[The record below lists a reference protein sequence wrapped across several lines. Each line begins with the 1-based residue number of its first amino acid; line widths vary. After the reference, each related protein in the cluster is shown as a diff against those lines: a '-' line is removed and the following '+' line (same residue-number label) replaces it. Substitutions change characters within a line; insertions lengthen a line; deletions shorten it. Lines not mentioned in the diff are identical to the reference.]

1 MLQVKLR
8 ISTNDPEMSRKR
20 KIDADGRQFQ
30 ERWEGEYMFVLQGEK
45 PVCLL
50 CYEAVSVVKEYN
62 LRRHFDTK
70 HGAKYAKVSLH
81 EKQQIVKELKGK
93 LRSQQNLFT
102 KATTKNDAAVKA
114 SFMVAEEIARASKSF
129 SEGAF
134 LKQCMLKVCEQVCPD
149 QIQTFKNV
157 SLSRNTIA
165 DRVKELAANLSTQLA
180 EESRSYT
187 AFSLAVDESTDN
199 TDMAQL
205 SIFIRG
211 VKSDLSVT
219 EELLDVAAMHGTTT
233 GRDIYDAVEKSVSK
247 TGLPWEKLVGLT
259 TDGAPAMCGGKAG
272 LVGLMK
278 EKMQKSNCHTPL
290 ITYHCIIHQ
299 EALCGKVLGM
309 DDIMT
314 TVMKTV
320 NFIRAR
326 GLNHRQFQLFLQEM
340 GSEYGDVPYH
350 TEVRWLSRSK
360 ILKRFFELREDIA
373 LFMQSKGKPLSE
385 LSDPNWLC
393 DFAMLCDI
401 TEHLAQ
407 LNQKLQGR
415 KQVIT
420 QMSDMITCFQRK
432 LDLWKWQV
440 EQDNLAH
447 FSVCQSISASVPDA
461 FSCARLAT
469 KLSRLMNEFDRRFS
483 DFKAQHSGFAIFAS
497 PFTTDVSSAP
507 QHLQLELIELQSDS
521 GLRAK
526 FQDAAIEDFYRLLPP
541 GVMPQLRLHAARVL
555 SMFGS
560 TYLCEQMFSIMNLN
574 KTKHRSR
581 ITDDNL
587 HAVLRIATAQ
597 ELKPDIDT
605 LAKGKRC
612 QTSGQKTHR

>member
-1 MLQVKLR
+1 
-8 ISTNDPEMSRKR
+8 MSKKR
-20 KIDADGRQFQ
+20 KVDADGRLFQ

-70 HGAKYAKVSLH
+70 HGAKYAKVSLG
-81 EKQQIVKELKGK
+81 EKQQTVQELKRK
-93 LRSQQNLFT
+93 LQLQQNVFMKGT
-102 KATTKNDAAVKA
+102 AKNTAAVKA
-114 SFMVAEEIARASKSF
+114 SYIVAEEIARASKSF
-129 SEGAF
+129 ADGAF

-165 DRVKELAANLSTQLA
+165 DRVTELAGNLATQLA
-180 EESRSYT
+180 EETRSYI

-199 TDMAQL
+199 TDTAQL

-211 VKSDLSVT
+211 VKPDLSVT

-233 GRDIYDAVEKSVSK
+233 GRDIFNVVEKSINK
-247 TGLPWEKLVGLT
+247 NALPWEKLAGLT

-278 EKMQKSNCHTPL
+278 EKMEKSNCHTPL

-309 DDIMT
+309 DNIVT

-340 GSEYGDVPYH
+340 GSEHGDVPYH

-360 ILKRFFELREDIA
+360 VFKRFFELREDIA

-385 LSDPNWLC
+385 LSDPNW
-393 DFAMLCDI
+393 
-401 TEHLAQ
+401 
-407 LNQKLQGR
+407 QKLQGR

-420 QMSDMITCFQRK
+420 QMSDMITAFQRK
-432 LDLWKWQV
+432 LDLWMCQV
-440 EQDNLAH
+440 KQDNLAH
-447 FSVCQSISASVPDA
+447 FPVCQSISASFPGT
-461 FSCARLAT
+461 FSCAQLAT

-483 DFKAQHSGFAIFAS
+483 DFRAQHSGFAIFVN
-497 PFTTDVSSAP
+497 PFTTDVCTAP
-507 QHLQLELIELQSDS
+507 QHLQMELIELQSDS

-526 FQDAAIEDFYRLLPP
+526 FQDVTIQDFYRLLPP
-541 GVMPQLRLHAARVL
+541 DLMPQLRLHVARVL

-560 TYLCEQMFSIMNLN
+560 TYLCEQMFSLMSLN
-574 KTKHRSR
+574 KNKHRSR

-587 HAVLRIATAQ
+587 HAVLRIASAQ
-597 ELKPDIDT
+597 DLKPDIDT
-605 LAKGKRC
+605 LVTEKRC

>member
-1 MLQVKLR
+1 
-8 ISTNDPEMSRKR
+8 MS
-20 KIDADGRQFQ
+20 
-30 ERWEGEYMFVLQGEK
+30 FVSS
-45 PVCLL
+45 
-50 CYEAVSVVKEYN
+50 EAVSVIKENN
-62 LRRHFDTK
+62 LRRHYETK
-70 HGAKYAKVSLH
+70 HGAKYAKVSLQ
-81 EKQQIVKELKGK
+81 EKQAIVKELKGN

-102 KATTKNDAAVKA
+102 KATAKNDAAVKA
-114 SFMVAEEIARASKSF
+114 SFIVAEEIACTFKSF
-129 SEGAF
+129 PEGAF
-134 LKQCMLKVCEQVCPD
+134 VKQCMLKVCEQVCPD
-149 QIQTFKNV
+149 QIQAFKNV

-165 DRVKELAANLSTQLA
+165 DRVKELAGNLADQLA

-199 TDMAQL
+199 RDTAQL

-233 GRDIYDAVEKSVSK
+233 GRDIYEAVEKSVSK

-259 TDGAPAMCGGKAG
+259 TDGAPAMCGVKTG

-290 ITYHCIIHQ
+290 ISYHCIIHQ
-299 EALCGKVLGM
+299 EALCGKVLGL
-309 DDIMT
+309 DNIMT
-314 TVMKTV
+314 TVTKTV

-340 GSEYGDVPYH
+340 GSEHGDVPYH
-350 TEVRWLSRSK
+350 TEVRWLSRSNV
-360 ILKRFFELREDIA
+360 LKRFFELREDIA
-373 LFMQSKGKPLSE
+373 VFMQSKGKPLAE

-401 TEHLAQ
+401 SEHLAQ
-407 LNQKLQGR
+407 LNKKLQGR
-415 KQVIT
+415 NHVIT
-420 QMSDMITCFQRK
+420 QMSDMIQCFQRK
-432 LDLWKWQV
+432 LDLWKCQV

-447 FSVCQSISASVPDA
+447 FSACQNISASVPGV
-461 FSCARLAT
+461 FSCAKLAT
-469 KLSRLMNEFDRRFS
+469 KLSRLMDEFDRRFS
-483 DFKAQHSGFAIFAS
+483 DFKAQQSGFAIFAS
-497 PFTTDVSSAP
+497 PFTTDVSSVP
-507 QHLQLELIELQSDS
+507 HHLQLELIELQSDS

-541 GVMPQLRLHAARVL
+541 GEMPQLRLHAARVL

-597 ELKPDIDT
+597 QLKPDIDT
-605 LAKGKRC
+605 LVKGKR
-612 QTSGQKTHR
+612 

>member
-1 MLQVKLR
+1 
-8 ISTNDPEMSRKR
+8 MSKKR
-20 KIDADGRQFQ
+20 KIDAEGRQFN
-30 ERWEGEYMFVLQGEK
+30 ERWESEYMFVLKGEK

-50 CYEAVSVVKEYN
+50 CYEAVSVMKEYN

-70 HGAKYAKVSLH
+70 HGAKYANFSLQGKH
-81 EKQQIVKELKGK
+81 QIVQELKGR
-93 LRSQQNLFT
+93 LQSQQNMFT
-102 KATTKNDAAVKA
+102 KATAKKDAAVKA
-114 SFMVAEEIARASKSF
+114 SFIVAEEIARASKCF

-134 LKQCMLKVCEQVCPD
+134 LKRCMLKVCEQVCPD
-149 QIQTFKNV
+149 QIQTFENV

-165 DRVKELAANLSTQLA
+165 DRVKELAGNLTTQLA
-180 EESRSYT
+180 EETRSHL

-199 TDMAQL
+199 TATTHV

-211 VKSDLSVT
+211 VKADFTVS
-219 EELLDVAAMHGTTT
+219 EELLDVAAIHGTTT
-233 GRDIYDAVEKSVSK
+233 GRDIFNAVERSLSK
-247 TGLPWEKLVGLT
+247 TKLPWEKLVGLT
-259 TDGAPAMCGGKAG
+259 TDGSPAMCGEKTG
-272 LVGLMK
+272 LVGLVK

-299 EALCGKVLGM
+299 EALCGKVLEL

-320 NFIRAR
+320 NLIQAC
-326 GLNHRQFQLFLQEM
+326 GLNHRQFQLFLKEV
-340 GSEYGDVPYH
+340 GSEHGDVPYH
-350 TEVRWLSRSK
+350 TEVRWLSRSTE
-360 ILKRFFELREDIA
+360 LKRFFELREEIA
-373 LFMQSKGKPLSE
+373 VFMQSKGKPLPE

-407 LNQKLQGR
+407 LNQRLQGR

-420 QMSDMITCFQRK
+420 QMSYTITAFQRK
-432 LDLWKWQV
+432 LQLWKSQL

-447 FSVCQSISASVPDA
+447 FPVCQSISASVPGA

-469 KLSRLMNEFDRRFS
+469 KVNRLIHEFDRRFS
-483 DFKAQHSGFAIFAS
+483 DFRTQHSGFAIFAN
-497 PFTTDVSSAP
+497 PFTADVDSAP
-507 QHLQLELIELQSDS
+507 HLLQMELIELQSNS

-541 GVMPQLRLHAARVL
+541 ASMPQLRLHAARVL

-560 TYLCEQMFSIMNLN
+560 TYLCEQTFSVMNLN

-597 ELKPDIDT
+597 DLKPDIDGLT
-605 LAKGKRC
+605 
-612 QTSGQKTHR
+612 T

>member
-1 MLQVKLR
+1 
-8 ISTNDPEMSRKR
+8 MSRKR
-20 KIDADGRQFQ
+20 KIDADGRLFH

-45 PVCLL
+45 PVCLV
-50 CYEAVSVVKEYN
+50 CYEAVSVVTEYN

-70 HGAKYAKVSLH
+70 HGAKYAKVSLQ

-102 KATTKNDAAVKA
+102 KATTKNDAAMKA
-114 SFMVAEEIARASKSF
+114 SFIVAEEIARASKSF

-165 DRVKELAANLSTQLA
+165 DRVKELAGNLSTQLA
-180 EESRSYT
+180 EESRSFT

-199 TDMAQL
+199 TDTAQL

-233 GRDIYDAVEKSVSK
+233 GRDIYEAVEKSVSK

-259 TDGAPAMCGGKAG
+259 TDGAPAMCGGKTG

-309 DDIMT
+309 DNIMT

-340 GSEYGDVPYH
+340 GSEHGDLPYH

-373 LFMQSKGKPLSE
+373 VFMQSKGKPLSE

-432 LDLWKWQV
+432 LDLWKCQV

-447 FSVCQSISASVPDA
+447 FSVCQNISALVPGV

-483 DFKAQHSGFAIFAS
+483 DFRAQHSGFAIFAS
-497 PFTTDVSSAP
+497 PFTTDVSSVP
-507 QHLQLELIELQSDS
+507 HHLQLELIELQSDS

-541 GVMPQLRLHAARVL
+541 GVMPQLRLHVARVL

-612 QTSGQKTHR
+612 QTSGQKTDR

>member
-1 MLQVKLR
+1 
-8 ISTNDPEMSRKR
+8 MSRKR
-20 KIDADGRQFQ
+20 KVDADGRQFQ
-30 ERWEGEYMFVLQGEK
+30 ERWESEYLFVLQGEK

-70 HGAKYAKVSLH
+70 HGAKYAKFSLQ
-81 EKQQIVKELKGK
+81 EKQQIVQELNGG
-93 LRSQQNLFT
+93 LQSQQNMFT
-102 KATTKNDAAVKA
+102 KATAKNDAAVKA
-114 SFMVAEEIARASKSF
+114 SFIVAEEIARASKSF

-165 DRVKELAANLSTQLA
+165 DRVKELAGNLATQLA
-180 EESRSYT
+180 EETRSYL

-199 TDMAQL
+199 ADTAQL

-233 GRDIYDAVEKSVSK
+233 GRDIFDVVENSVSK
-247 TGLPWEKLVGLT
+247 SELPWEKLVGLT
-259 TDGAPAMCGGKAG
+259 TDGAPAMCGGKKG

-278 EKMQKSNCHTPL
+278 EKMQTSNCHTPL
-290 ITYHCIIHQ
+290 VTYHCIIHQ
-299 EALCGKVLGM
+299 EALCGKVLEL

-326 GLNHRQFQLFLQEM
+326 GLNHRQFQLFLQEL
-340 GSEYGDVPYH
+340 GSEHGDVPYH

-360 ILKRFFELREDIA
+360 VLKRFFELREEIA
-373 LFMQSKGKPLSE
+373 LFMQGKGKPLSE

-407 LNQKLQGR
+407 LNQRLQGR

-420 QMSDMITCFQRK
+420 QMSDMITAFQRK
-432 LDLWKWQV
+432 LDLWKSQV
-440 EQDNLAH
+440 KQDNLAH
-447 FSVCQSISASVPDA
+447 FPVCQSISASVPGA

-483 DFKAQHSGFAIFAS
+483 DFKAQHSGFAIFTN
-497 PFTTDVSSAP
+497 PFTADVCSAP
-507 QHLQLELIELQSDS
+507 HHLQMELIELQSDS

-541 GVMPQLRLHAARVL
+541 GLMPQLRLHAARVL

-581 ITDDNL
+581 ITDGNL
-587 HAVLRIATAQ
+587 HAVLRIASAQ
-597 ELKPDIDT
+597 DLKPDIDT
-605 LAKGKRC
+605 LATGKRC

>member
-1 MLQVKLR
+1 
-8 ISTNDPEMSRKR
+8 MS
-20 KIDADGRQFQ
+20 
-30 ERWEGEYMFVLQGEK
+30 FVSS
-45 PVCLL
+45 
-50 CYEAVSVVKEYN
+50 EAVSVIKENN
-62 LRRHFDTK
+62 LRRHYETK
-70 HGAKYAKVSLH
+70 HGAKYAKVSLQ
-81 EKQQIVKELKGK
+81 EKQAIVKELKGN

-102 KATTKNDAAVKA
+102 KATAKNDAAVKA
-114 SFMVAEEIARASKSF
+114 SFIVAEEIAHTSKSF

-134 LKQCMLKVCEQVCPD
+134 VKQCMLKVCEQVCPD
-149 QIQTFKNV
+149 QIQAFKNV

-165 DRVKELAANLSTQLA
+165 DRVKELAGNLADQLA

-199 TDMAQL
+199 RDTAQL

-233 GRDIYDAVEKSVSK
+233 GRDIYEAVEKSVSK

-259 TDGAPAMCGGKAG
+259 TDGAPAMCGVKTG

-290 ITYHCIIHQ
+290 ISYHCIIHQ
-299 EALCGKVLGM
+299 EALCGEVLGM
-309 DDIMT
+309 DNIMT
-314 TVMKTV
+314 TVTKTV

-340 GSEYGDVPYH
+340 GSEHGDVPYH
-350 TEVRWLSRSK
+350 TEVRWLSRSNV
-360 ILKRFFELREDIA
+360 LKRFFELREDIA
-373 LFMQSKGKPLSE
+373 VFMQSKGKPLAE

-401 TEHLAQ
+401 SEHLAQ
-407 LNQKLQGR
+407 LNKKLQGR
-415 KQVIT
+415 NHVIT
-420 QMSDMITCFQRK
+420 QMSDMIQCFQRK
-432 LDLWKWQV
+432 LDLWKCQV

-447 FSVCQSISASVPDA
+447 FSACQNISASVPGV
-461 FSCARLAT
+461 FSCAKLAT
-469 KLSRLMNEFDRRFS
+469 KLSRLMDEFDRRFS
-483 DFKAQHSGFAIFAS
+483 DFKAQQSGFAIFAS
-497 PFTTDVSSAP
+497 PFTTDVSSVP
-507 QHLQLELIELQSDS
+507 HHLQLELIELQSDS

-541 GVMPQLRLHAARVL
+541 GEMPQLRLHAARAL

-574 KTKHRSR
+574 KTKHRSC

-597 ELKPDIDT
+597 QLKPDIDT
-605 LAKGKRC
+605 LVKGKR
-612 QTSGQKTHR
+612 

>member
-1 MLQVKLR
+1 
-8 ISTNDPEMSRKR
+8 MSRKR
-20 KIDADGRQFQ
+20 KIDADGRLFH

-45 PVCLL
+45 PVCLV

-70 HGAKYAKVSLH
+70 HGAKYAKVSLQ

-102 KATTKNDAAVKA
+102 KATTKNDAAMKA
-114 SFMVAEEIARASKSF
+114 SFIVAEEIARASKSF

-165 DRVKELAANLSTQLA
+165 DRVKELAGNLSTQLA
-180 EESRSYT
+180 EESRSFT

-199 TDMAQL
+199 TDTAQL

-233 GRDIYDAVEKSVSK
+233 GRDIYEAVEKSVSK

-259 TDGAPAMCGGKAG
+259 TDGAPAMCGGKTG

-309 DDIMT
+309 DNIMT

-340 GSEYGDVPYH
+340 GSEHGDLPYH

-373 LFMQSKGKPLSE
+373 VFMQSKGKPLSE

-432 LDLWKWQV
+432 LDLWRCQV

-447 FSVCQSISASVPDA
+447 FSVCQNISALVPGV

-483 DFKAQHSGFAIFAS
+483 DFRAQHSGFAIFAS
-497 PFTTDVSSAP
+497 PFTTDVSSVP
-507 QHLQLELIELQSDS
+507 HHLQLELIELQSDS

-541 GVMPQLRLHAARVL
+541 GVMPQLRLHVARVL

-612 QTSGQKTHR
+612 QTSGQKTDR